1 MAVEEL
7 YTKGTLTYCLTLD
20 PNADNYVKRI
30 FGANNYSIVD
40 DVDKLSEQ
48 LPLLFASL
56 TK

>member
-30 FGANNYSIVD
+30 FGANYYSIVD
-40 DVDKLSEQ
+40 NVDKLSEQ
-48 LPLLFASL
+48 LPLLFTSL
-56 TK
+56 IK